1 MNHAAP
7 LHPRLSK
14 SWWLQEWREW
24 RTTLVLIALI
34 LSCRSVFVDWYQVPS
49 GSMQPSILIGDR
61 IFVDR
66 RAFDLRV
73 PFTTVSLA
81 RIGEPERGDIVVFWE
96 PTTGERL
103 VKRLIGLPGDVLEM
117 RGQKL
122 TVNSQPLDY
131 SFLGKFPDAIKVEGG
146 RGYEGAVFSEAL
158 PGHPHPVIFV
168 SPEGRGFDPITVP
181 PDHYWMMGDNRDN
194 SRDARFF
201 GPVPRRLLA
210 GRASRV
216 IWSLG
221 PGWEWRWARFGERLP

>member
-1 MNHAAP
+1 MSDAAQ
-7 LHPRLSK
+7 HPRLSRA
-14 SWWLQEWREW
+14 WWRQEWREW
-24 RTTLVLIALI
+24 RTTLLLIALI
-34 LSCRSVFVDWYQVPS
+34 LSCRSVFVDWYHVPS

-73 PFTTVSLA
+73 PFTTVSLL
-81 RIGEPERGDIVVFWE
+81 RTGEPERGDVVVFWA
-96 PTTGERL
+96 PDNGERL

-122 TVNSQPLDY
+122 VVNGQQLDY
-131 SFLGKFPDAIKVEGG
+131 AFVGEFRGAVKLPDG
-146 RGYEGAVFSEAL
+146 RNYDGAVFREGL
-158 PGHPHPVIFV
+158 PDHPHPVILV
-168 SPEGRGFDPITVP
+168 APDGRCFGPFTVP
-181 PDHYWMMGDNRDN
+181 PDNYWMMGDNRDN

-201 GPVPRRLLA
+201 GPVPRKLLA

-221 PGWEWRWARFGERLP
+221 PDWEWRWSRFGERLP

>member
-1 MNHAAP
+1 MSDAP
-7 LHPRLSK
+7 QHPRLSK
-14 SWWLQEWREW
+14 EWWRQEWREW
-24 RTTLVLIALI
+24 RTTLLLIALI
-34 LSCRSVFVDWYQVPS
+34 LSCRSVFVDWYHVPS

-66 RAFDLRV
+66 RAFDLRI
-73 PFTTVSLA
+73 PFTTVSLV
-81 RIGEPERGDIVVFWE
+81 RTGEPERGDVVVFWA
-96 PTTGERL
+96 PDNGERL

-122 TVNSQPLDY
+122 VVNGAQVDY
-131 SFLGKFPDAIKVEGG
+131 EFVGEFRDAVRLPDG
-146 RGYEGAVFSEAL
+146 RRFDGAVFSEGL
-158 PGHPHPVIFV
+158 PDHPHPVILV
-168 SPEGRGFDPITVP
+168 APDGRGFGPITVP

-201 GPVPRRLLA
+201 GPVPRKLLA

-221 PGWEWRWARFGERLP
+221 PDWEWRWSRFGERLP